1 MTVEPRTR
9 WGARAA
15 ELYTDAYA
23 DRYRAQDE
31 AVGPSDAVARLSAW
45 LHAICAGFQRPID
58 VLDLG
63 CGTGRYFHALAGARR
78 LVGIDVSPAMLERAG
93 KRSAV
98 ASVVSLIEGDFLTHE
113 FDAAEFDLVYAI
125 GVLAEHSPFDASLA
139 ARVRRWLKPG
149 GRFAFT
155 TVDPTSF
162 SVPRTVGRRL
172 GQWLLRPASAAPTG
186 LRRLLHARLMSG
198 GLYAD
203 QERVRDVLAAV
214 ELTVESI
221 EPFDS
226 DVHRHVLAVARKP
239 SETSAVTGP
248 AA

>member
-1 MTVEPRTR
+1 M
-9 WGARAA
+9 
-15 ELYTDAYA
+15 
-23 DRYRAQDE
+23 
-31 AVGPSDAVARLSAW
+31 LSE
-45 LHAICAGFQRPID
+45 QRPE
-58 VLDLG
+58 
-63 CGTGRYFHALAGARR
+63 RR
-78 LVGIDVSPAMLERAG
+78 LLARFRLERRAHELAEQLSELLELPVHG
-93 KRSAV
+93 ADDIGRHFRGRSLERQFQIE
-98 ASVVSLIEGDFLTHE
+98 VVLHTEAQGDRAEVE

-172 GQWLLRPASAAPTG
+172 GQWLLRPASAAPAG
-186 LRRLLHARLMSG
+186 LRRALRTRLMSG

-203 QERVRDVLAAV
+203 QERVRDVLTAV
-214 ELTVESI
+214 ELSVESI